1 MNSTMLSNVV
11 FISSRMSLMT
21 ASIVIC
27 FKNLTLFSL
36 FRLCIQS
43 DHNGWRR
50 RAMICYLSSK
60 MFSKVVFVFSRM
72 TLMKPPGGDSH
83 FMDLIS
89 PECEEEKTSSRLEKQ
104 TFRVMA
110 RRASRVCTH
119 FSNGVSS
126 RSVRTRFLIK
136 ISHIPGFASSPI
148 ASAFLLRASDFRVS
162 VCGGGMAA
170 PPPPP
175 LSRSGGVSQT
185 WNYYN
190 GLTRFYYCMST
201 CPVCIVGQIKAIKS
215 ADPLITWYPSP
226 HPALYIY
233 TTSVPQNYRWQNGK
247 VWWLYSLSK

>member
-43 DHNGWRR
+43 AHNGWRR

-110 RRASRVCTH
+110 RRGSRVCTH
-119 FSNGVSS
+119 FSNGVASRVCLLLHSS
-126 RSVRTRFLIK
+126 ICLVMHWWSVPSVAPFRLSVFAPFRPEGLFLRC
-136 ISHIPGFASSPI
+136 SVGLYSVLSFCNGTAP
-148 ASAFLLRASDFRVS
+148 SAVVTHRPSYIFVYSVNFYAPSLFFLLAYI
-162 VCGGGMAA
+162 
-170 PPPPP
+170 P
-175 LSRSGGVSQT
+175 
-185 WNYYN
+185 
-190 GLTRFYYCMST
+190 
-201 CPVCIVGQIKAIKS
+201 IVNCC
-215 ADPLITWYPSP
+215 L
-226 HPALYIY
+226 
-233 TTSVPQNYRWQNGK
+233 V
-247 VWWLYSLSK
+247 